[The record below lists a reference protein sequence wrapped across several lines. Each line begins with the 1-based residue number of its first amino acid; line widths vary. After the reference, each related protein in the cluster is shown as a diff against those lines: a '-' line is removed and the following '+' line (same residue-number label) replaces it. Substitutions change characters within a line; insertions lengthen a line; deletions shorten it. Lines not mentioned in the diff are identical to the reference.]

1 MCLATDRG
9 VGDLPLYEQVEI
21 IPINNLTQL
30 CNHTRTCTA
39 YVRMTDADLSLA
51 STSFD
56 CSKELTAI
64 LKSGAGMDSST
75 FHPQNSEKSLSV
87 DSVQPE
93 QARKHLGYW
102 EPHGDKIGSY
112 IIAKSFFFAPQL
124 QFEYHFYTWTSEYNE
139 LEQPDFWQLLRAVK
153 KIRETPQVK
162 GSTNKIV
169 AACDRFFEIYK
180 KPEDMPSK
188 EEYLASLPDA
198 IPL

>member
-1 MCLATDRG
+1 MPD
-9 VGDLPLYEQVEI
+9 DE
-21 IPINNLTQL
+21 
-30 CNHTRTCTA
+30 
-39 YVRMTDADLSLA
+39 LSLA
-51 STSFD
+51 SANSD
-56 CSKELTAI
+56 RSKEFIASLG
-64 LKSGAGMDSST
+64 SGAGMDSST
-75 FHPQNSEKSLSV
+75 VHPQTSEKSLSV
-87 DSVQPE
+87 DSVQPV

-124 QFEYHFYTWTSEYNE
+124 QFEYHFYTWTSEYTE

-188 EEYLASLPDA
+188 EEYVASLPDA